1 MHIRIFISDISSR
14 NKHKPTQPD
23 VSDKN
28 WLYLSQEAALLDQ
41 PDAYK
46 TWDCPIMPP
55 RFPGLDLQ
63 QESDQRSHTAPEKT
77 SLRIYYSPP
86 SARRVHLSKLTWDK
100 EDAYVE
106 GKTREKQTGAL
117 LPRSLRNRGGD
128 EGGVGSLNYQGG
140 LPLEFHDMLESS
152 GGGGGG
158 AGGSSP
164 TGGASRLPCGFHPP
178 PGLPSASLLPFGPL
192 QASAN
197 LSDDMKEMTA
207 ASVRGASRG
216 SSLERGRSL
225 MKDAWSQTPGA
236 APQSRPLSQAHTVST
251 VSTGMQTD
259 GVRGV
264 SAGKY
269 WSPRGTT
276 ASLVSTRAQ
285 PMSSSLER
293 VGGRTEKLAPCSTS
307 PKLYRR
313 HSASSP
319 FSSSSSSPSPTSSFP
334 SSSLSSSS
342 SLTNSSRLET
352 SKERGLWGLSQR
364 GSVGSAW
371 ARSTTSRTGSA
382 TAGSTDKPA
391 GGRKAVVHRYGLVQE
406 FLRNVCGR
414 GDKLAA
420 GGGEKPGAPPVRRD
434 SIGSKKAERPA
445 SRVPLVRSDSVT
457 KIVNRRFM
465 KQGQKEETSQTQ
477 TQTQSQNQASK
488 APVSKDKNTAI
499 GTLEVSMSFPILN
512 LSSIYIKT
520 QSL

>member
-1 MHIRIFISDISSR
+1 M
-14 NKHKPTQPD
+14 
-23 VSDKN
+23 
-28 WLYLSQEAALLDQ
+28 LDQ

-46 TWDCPIMPP
+46 TWDHPIMPP

-63 QESDQRSHTAPEKT
+63 QELDHRSHTAPEKT

-106 GKTREKQTGAL
+106 GKTREKQAGAF
-117 LPRSLRNRGGD
+117 LPRSVRSRGGD
-128 EGGVGSLNYQGG
+128 EGVGSLNYQGG
-140 LPLEFHDMLESS
+140 LPLEFHDMLECT
-152 GGGGGG
+152 GGGGGS
-158 AGGSSP
+158 SSP

-178 PGLPSASLLPFGPL
+178 PGLPSASILPFGPL

-216 SSLERGRSL
+216 SSLERGRGL
-225 MKDAWSQTPGA
+225 MKDAWSQTQA
-236 APQSRPLSQAHTVST
+236 APQSQAQSRALSQAHT

-259 GVRGV
+259 GVRGL

-276 ASLVSTRAQ
+276 ASLVSPRAQ
-285 PMSSSLER
+285 QMSSSLEQ
-293 VGGRTEKLAPCSTS
+293 VSGRTEKPPPCSTS

-319 FSSSSSSPSPTSSFP
+319 FSSSSSSSSPPSSFP

-371 ARSTTSRTGSA
+371 ARSTTSRTGSI
-382 TAGSTDKPA
+382 TAGATDKPA
-391 GGRKAVVHRYGLVQE
+391 GRKAVVHRYGLVQE

-420 GGGEKPGAPPVRRD
+420 GAGEKPGAPTVRRD
-434 SIGSKKAERPA
+434 SIGSLGQKKAERPA

-465 KQGQKEETSQTQ
+465 KQGQKEETNQ

-488 APVSKDKNTAI
+488 TPVSKDKNTATA
-499 GTLEVSMSFPILN
+499 TLEVSR
-512 LSSIYIKT
+512 LSHLK
-520 QSL
+520 SLQHFH